1 MWSITV
7 IYYWKI
13 WFLKWAGR
21 HKTIIYSCKTELEL
35 ALYTC
40 SSSEKTLEECAPVIC
55 LLLLSVSFLFK
66 QLSSIWTKQN
76 DHSAFNN
83 NKNTIKKYWILFF
96 SFYLTLFLFFA
107 NWMRLRRRL
116 LPTVIS
122 FYTMGGCLFI
132 FLNIDRNAT
141 GNFFKMKF
149 NNFY

>member
-40 SSSEKTLEECAPVIC
+40 SSSEKTMEECAPVIC

-83 NKNTIKKYWILFF
+83 RTKTQSKNTEFFF
-96 SFYLTLFLFFA
+96 SHFTSRYFYFLQIEWDYEGGSFQ
-107 NWMRLRRRL
+107 L
-116 LPTVIS
+116 LYI
-122 FYTMGGCLFI
+122 FI
-132 FLNIDRNAT
+132 PWVGVYFSKYR
-141 GNFFKMKF
+141 
-149 NNFY
+149 

>member
-40 SSSEKTLEECAPVIC
+40 SSSEKTMEECAPVIC

-83 NKNTIKKYWILFF
+83 RTKTQSKILNSFF
-96 SFYLTLFLFFA
+96 LI
-107 NWMRLRRRL
+107 
-116 LPTVIS
+116 LPHVIS
-122 FYTMGGCLFI
+122 IFCKLNETTKEAPSNCYI
-132 FLNIDRNAT
+132 FLYHGWVFIYFSKYR
-141 GNFFKMKF
+141 
-149 NNFY
+149 

>member
-40 SSSEKTLEECAPVIC
+40 SSSEKTMEECAPVIC

-83 NKNTIKKYWILFF
+83 RTKTQSKILNSFF
-96 SFYLTLFLFFA
+96 LI
-107 NWMRLRRRL
+107 
-116 LPTVIS
+116 LPHVIS
-122 FYTMGGCLFI
+122 IFCKLNETTKEAPSNCYIFLYHGWVFI

-149 NNFY
+149 NNFF